1 MSNNLKRSDR
11 RRVFILASIASS
23 LVNFRGPL
31 ISALVARGHRLHAAA
46 PGLTEDTATAEW
58 LRRQGVTCHDVPIS
72 RAGLNP
78 FADLRALLALTRLM
92 RRVSPDAFICYT
104 IKPVIWGTLA
114 AWMAGVPQS
123 FALITGLG
131 YAFTGKVQGKR
142 ALIQRAVRWLYA
154 QALRRASLVFFQ
166 NPDDEAE
173 FIRLNLIPAGLPTH
187 VVNGS
192 GVDTNAFSPAP
203 IPTGPIQF
211 LLIAR
216 LLGDKGIREYVAAAE
231 KLSALYPKIE
241 FHLVGG
247 HDINPDAIHP
257 DEVNAWQE
265 AGHIVWHGALTDVRP
280 QIANSHVYVL
290 PSYRE
295 GTPRTVLEAMAM
307 GRPIITTDA
316 PGCRETVLEGKN
328 GFLVPVRDVK
338 ALAEAMQRFLDEP
351 TLVRSMGHRSRE
363 IAVEKY
369 DVHKVNAVMLK
380 EMGL

>member
-1 MSNNLKRSDR
+1 MSKKLVGNDR
-11 RRVFILASIASS
+11 RRVFILAGLASS

-31 ISALVARGHRLHAAA
+31 ISALVARGHQLHAAA

-78 FADLRALLALTRLM
+78 LADLRSLISLTLLM
-92 RRVSPDAFICYT
+92 RRVNPDAFIGYT
-104 IKPVIWGTLA
+104 IKPVIWGTIA
-114 AWMAGVPQS
+114 ARMACVPQR

-131 YAFTGKVQGKR
+131 YAFTGQAQGKR
-142 ALIQRAVRWLYA
+142 ALIQRAARWLYA
-154 QALRRASLVFFQ
+154 QALHRASLVFFQ
-166 NPDDEAE
+166 NPDDQAE
-173 FIRLNLIPAGLPTH
+173 FTRLNLIPAGLPAL

-192 GVDTNAFSPAP
+192 GVDTDAFSSATIP
-203 IPTGPIQF
+203 IGPTKF

-216 LLGDKGIREYVAAAE
+216 LLGDKGIREYAAAAE
-231 KLSALYPKIE
+231 KLSALNPEVE

-247 HDINPDAIHP
+247 HDLNPDAIQP
-257 DEVNAWQE
+257 DEIRAWQE
-265 AGHIVWHGALTDVRP
+265 AGHIIWHGELADVRP
-280 QIANSHVYVL
+280 AITAAHVYVL

-316 PGCRETVLEGKN
+316 PGCRETVVHGEN
-328 GFLVPVRDVK
+328 GFLVPVRDVQ
-338 ALAEAMQRFLDEP
+338 ALAEAMERFLDEP
-351 TLVRSMGHRSRE
+351 TLIAAMGHRSRE

-369 DVHKVNAVMLK
+369 DVHKVNAIMMK
-380 EMGL
+380 EMDL